1 MVKPDRPVATTVLA
15 FVFAGVALFL
25 AGCNGATAPDLVPES
40 RTDGMGAETFCRKDD
55 AGNLVVRVRNQSN
68 ADVLVQTTT
77 VVVFSPGGP
86 RTGTTASMPG
96 GSFADVTL
104 PIPAECFNADCD
116 FTITVDSDEAVDEA
130 DEDNNMAD
138 GICIG

>member
-1 MVKPDRPVATTVLA
+1 MVKSNRSLVSTAFA

-40 RTDGMGAETFCRKDD
+40 RTDGMGAETFCRRDD

-116 FTITVDSDEAVDEA
+116 FTITVDSDEAVDES
-130 DEDNNMAD
+130 DEDNNTAD
-138 GICIG
+138 GICVG

>member
-1 MVKPDRPVATTVLA
+1 MVEPIRSFGPTALA
-15 FVFAGVALFL
+15 FVLAGIALFL

-40 RTDGMGAETFCRKDD
+40 RIDGTGAETFCRRDG
-55 AGNLVVRVRNQSN
+55 AGNLVVRVRNESN

-77 VVVFSPGGP
+77 VVEFSPGGP
-86 RTGTTASMPG
+86 RTGTTAAMPG
-96 GSFADVTL
+96 GSFAEVTF
-104 PIPAECFNADCD
+104 PIPPECFNADCD

>member
-1 MVKPDRPVATTVLA
+1 MVKPDRPLATTVLA
-15 FVFAGVALFL
+15 FVFAGVALFME
-25 AGCNGATAPDLVPES
+25 GCNGAAGPDLVAER
-40 RTDGMGAETFCRKDD
+40 RTGGTGAEGFCRRDD

-86 RTGTTASMPG
+86 RTGTTAPMPR

-116 FTITVDSDEAVDEA
+116 FTITVDSDEAVDES
-130 DEDNNMAD
+130 DEDNNTAD
-138 GICIG
+138 GICVG